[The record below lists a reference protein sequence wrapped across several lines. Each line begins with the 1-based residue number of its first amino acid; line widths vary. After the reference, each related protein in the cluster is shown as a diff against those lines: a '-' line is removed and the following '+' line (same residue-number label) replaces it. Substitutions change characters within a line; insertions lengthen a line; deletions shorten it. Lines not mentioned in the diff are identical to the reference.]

1 MMVVE
6 RAAPG
11 PSFGSWKE
19 YQPLMTLELAEALLS
34 CGELRRE
41 DIPDVAAEL
50 LAAGTDTP
58 TVRVLAGLVGQE
70 LSQAHELF
78 VRMLSELGRTAPTRD
93 QAATTMAR
101 DLASQALAPGAH
113 LRRICREGARLAF
126 AMDYHRA
133 LLPFYEA
140 DAYYD
145 CPDLSAD
152 VEGLLRH
159 SRELLADRPSQN
171 NPLE

>member
-1 MMVVE
+1 MMMAE

-19 YQPLMTLELAEALLS
+19 YHPLMTLELAEALLS

-58 TVRVLAGLVGQE
+58 TTRVLAGLVGSE
-70 LSQAHELF
+70 LSEAHELF
-78 VRMLSELGRTAPTRD
+78 VRLLSGLGRTAPTRD
-93 QAATTMAR
+93 QAATSIAR
-101 DLASQALAPGAH
+101 GLASQALAPGAH
-113 LRRICREGARLAF
+113 LRRIAGEGARLASVL
-126 AMDYHRA
+126 DYHRA

-159 SRELLADRPSQN
+159 SRKLLEDRPSHN